1 LHTVEV
7 ETRVDDRVVLA
18 QDVVV
23 VVVVVD
29 AEVVE
34 GEISAVLEEDA
45 VGDGDFFRS
54 LLRFPSADQFTL
66 AFETLDIRLLP
77 EDCSRAGQ
85 SEHRGQH
92 DREAPPAG
100 PTCHS
105 HARRM
110 RVTWI
115 KTLATDACRNDKEA
129 FALTQEKAALIL
141 TECTA
146 RGFKADATTRV
157 GYLPSIT
164 AAVND
169 ICWLEALILPFP
181 VDGSPI
187 T

>member
-23 VVVVVD
+23 VLVVVD

-45 VGDGDFFRS
+45 VGDGDFFRP

-115 KTLATDACRNDKEA
+115 KTLANDACRNDKEA